1 MDPLYYTLPLP
12 ATSNRKYN
20 FYYRWQNTSLS
31 ITTTLEDATI
41 AFILNFSKLC
51 YHLVKSGNIKIAA
64 IMQEEGTLHFPDLGE
79 VTIDQV
85 QIKIK
90 KMKKALIYF

>member
-1 MDPLYYTLPLP
+1 MYL
-12 ATSNRKYN
+12 
-20 FYYRWQNTSLS
+20 YYRWQNTSLS

-85 QIKIK
+85 RIEIK
-90 KMKKALIYF
+90 KNEKSSHTVFP